1 MDEELLNNIYE
12 HLSTNKLTDSDYNS
26 WKNNFSRSGEVQS
39 NVYKYL
45 REKNLTSSSMN
56 DWKMNIGLKK
66 KDVSQPVGPKTAKV
80 STTSVG
86 KKSLLDT
93 VGQKKEAVSVSSN
106 GKSKIPAGELSRLKG
121 EFKASVENK
130 PKTTKQKIQEEEMG
144 LLTKPKSSIGVT
156 KVKQPI
162 TIEQVNQGNEIVK
175 ELVNREIPRYREE
188 TKLTDEEKAETEIE
202 LENKINKTGFW
213 NGLNAGISKW
223 SNLLSTGS
231 FEVEDPLLSEKNQ
244 AKEEFKESK
253 VKATPQQL
261 EERAKEIFIDN
272 KNTEKKQQKIN
283 KFLGELDE
291 NTKDYLEV
299 NADKRLSTLSQEKK
313 DLTNRIKLNEQ
324 YGLKLIED
332 IKSSNISEE
341 ERLQKQNELIKI
353 SKYLREDYNKSTK
366 NSEDLGTAKEE
377 FDSFRKNYNSI
388 DNVTGRFRIAFNDLL
403 LGVASY
409 GSQAESY
416 MNPMTAASNVSTQF
430 KIKELREENDLFRD
444 TLRPDNKELTLDNF
458 LQYSGDV
465 ISSNGPTF
473 ATIAATGGA
482 GAAILGFGEAGK
494 MHNDMF
500 VDSMSGKKVYSP
512 YQMVFAP
519 LVSGISTAV
528 LSESPTIKTL
538 RNAKNVFKAA
548 ASTTAGKE
556 SINLATKRVSDNLF
570 KTVLK
575 EDATELADNVA
586 QNMVKKDILG
596 DDSVDY
602 FDNSAK
608 VLKDTT
614 LMTSIMGGAPH
625 VTLSAVKK
633 FSNAKESAKLNFN
646 GLKIKEYLEKLDDPN
661 VTEETKKIIKSEI
674 DKLTIESSNLVN
686 DKIEKISKMPEDDI
700 NKVLDN
706 SKRISDIIV
715 EVDVVKEDDS
725 LSVEQKQAMLDNM
738 KQETSNLIK
747 ENEDLSSKENK
758 EENPYYYNTDPNRGE
773 VEQKPSV
780 VPEGYTTVK
789 EVQNGFELDAW
800 KKQKEVVG
808 TDNISDTKKPVSKS
822 LSKTKEDVI
831 KVSKSP
837 DFMNDAEH
845 IVTLNNKEVGRMY
858 YDRGSKSWRDPNFDR
873 SKYSLESFERVY
885 GDILGDTKQESIDEL
900 VRRKK
905 ESKVE
910 KDINKEAVSKELPI
924 EDKKLIKFSNDKII
938 NNFLNKLN
946 KLNPIQVNPIN
957 NKSFIYGDK
966 ASLEFNRFDK
976 GDRNEIS
983 LEGISSLNKG
993 KGLGKESMNDIT
1005 KSADELGITITLDAK
1020 PFGRDGLGKES
1031 LINFYKKNGFIVD
1044 KQYLE
1049 DLEFD
1054 SEKSA
1059 IDYVLENESEA
1070 LPMVR
1075 NPKQIDVTSKRKENK
1090 NLTALE
1096 IELSDKEGKLSRS
1109 RSESRKAT
1117 LQSEIDGIKS
1127 EIEKLSEK
1135 PAEEIKK
1142 EEVSLQDIEEVNE
1155 DNFNDVIKNLKERGL
1170 IENPCK

>member
-1 MDEELLNNIYE
+1 MEEIELVLQEYVATANNPKY
-12 HLSTNKLTDSDYNS
+12 NGDYSVINS
-26 WKNNFSRSGEVQS
+26 KFPE
-39 NVYKYL
+39 
-45 REKNLTSSSMN
+45 
-56 DWKMNIGLKK
+56 LKK
-66 KDVSQPVGPKTAKV
+66 YDKTALQEYVATANNKKYNGNYAVINSKFPEFFEVKKKGISQPIGPKTAKV

-93 VGQKKEAVSVSSN
+93 VGQKKEAESVSSN
-106 GKSKIPAGELSRLKG
+106 GKSKIPAGELSKLRS
-121 EFKASVENK
+121 EFKASVDNK
-130 PKTTKQKIQEEEMG
+130 PKTIKQKLQKEEMG
-144 LLTKPKSSIGVT
+144 LLTKPKSSIVVT
-156 KVKQPI
+156 KVKQPT
-162 TIEQVNQGNEIVK
+162 TIEQVNQGNKIVK
-175 ELVNREIPRYREE
+175 ELVDREIPRYREE

-202 LENKINKTGFW
+202 LEDKINKTGFW

-261 EERAKEIFIDN
+261 EERAKEIFVDN

-324 YGLKLIED
+324 YALKLIED
-332 IKSSNISEE
+332 IKNTSISEADMS
-341 ERLQKQNELIKI
+341 QKKNELIKI

-366 NSEDLGTAKEE
+366 TTEDLGTAEEE
-377 FDSFRKNYNSI
+377 FNAFRKNYNAI
-388 DNVTGRFRIAFNDLL
+388 NNVTGKFQAGITDFL

-416 MNPMTAASNVSTQF
+416 MNPMTAPYNVSTQF
-430 KIKELREENDLFRD
+430 KIKKLREENDLFRE
-444 TLRPDNKELTLDNF
+444 TLRPDNKELTLDNLF
-458 LQYSGDV
+458 QYSADV
-465 ISSNGPTF
+465 VSSNGPTM
-473 ATIAATGGA
+473 AIIAVTGGA
-482 GAAILGFGEAGK
+482 GAALIGFGEAGK

-512 YQMVFAP
+512 YQMTFAP
-519 LVSGISTAV
+519 LVSGLSTTI
-528 LSESPTIKTL
+528 LSKIPTIKTL

-548 ASTTAGKE
+548 ASTASGKE
-556 SINLATKRVSDNLF
+556 AINLATKKVSDNLF
-570 KTVLK
+570 KTVVK
-575 EDATELADNVA
+575 EDVTESADNIS
-586 QNMVKKDILG
+586 QNIVKKDILG

-614 LMTSIMGGAPH
+614 LMTSIMGGSPH
-625 VTLSAVKK
+625 VVLSGIKK
-633 FSNAKESAKLNFN
+633 FSNAKENAKLNFN

-661 VTEETKKIIKSEI
+661 LNEDTKKIIKSEI

-686 DKIEKISKMPEDDI
+686 DKIESISKMPEDDI

-715 EVDVVKEDDS
+715 EVDVVKEDES

-738 KQETSNLIK
+738 KQETSSLIK

-758 EENPYYYNTDPNRGE
+758 EENPYYYNTDPSRGD

-780 VPEGYTTVK
+780 VPEGYTTIK

-800 KKQKEVVG
+800 KKQKEVAKPENVSEDA
-808 TDNISDTKKPVSKS
+808 TKEEVVNKKIDDYKVISEKVLDKKELNTVRASLRASLKDSFTLEVLDSVSKGEVLGYDS
-822 LSKTKEDVI
+822 ELDSVIEDMMENG
-831 KVSKSP
+831 VS
-837 DFMNDAEH
+837 
-845 IVTLNNKEVGRMY
+845 VNNVANLIMQDEV
-858 YDRGSKSWRDPNFDR
+858 
-873 SKYSLESFERVY
+873 L
-885 GDILGDTKQESIDEL
+885 
-900 VRRKK
+900 
-905 ESKVE
+905 VE
-910 KDINKEAVSKELPI
+910 K
-924 EDKKLIKFSNDKII
+924 
-938 NNFLNKLN
+938 
-946 KLNPIQVNPIN
+946 
-957 NKSFIYGDK
+957 
-966 ASLEFNRFDK
+966 
-976 GDRNEIS
+976 
-983 LEGISSLNKG
+983 
-993 KGLGKESMNDIT
+993 
-1005 KSADELGITITLDAK
+1005 
-1020 PFGRDGLGKES
+1020 
-1031 LINFYKKNGFIVD
+1031 KNI
-1044 KQYLE
+1044 
-1049 DLEFD
+1049 
-1054 SEKSA
+1054 
-1059 IDYVLENESEA
+1059 
-1070 LPMVR
+1070 
-1075 NPKQIDVTSKRKENK
+1075 TSKRKAIDYLLNIGVKGTILKTAQKSIIENK
-1090 NLTALE
+1090 NLTRLE
-1096 IELSDKEGKLSRS
+1096 TELSDKEGKLSRA

-1155 DNFNDVIKNLKERGL
+1155 DNFNDIIKNLKERGL

>member
-1 MDEELLNNIYE
+1 MEELDEFGIPIKKP
-12 HLSTNKLTDSDYNS
+12 SVDK
-26 WKNNFSRSGEVQS
+26 FG
-39 NVYKYL
+39 
-45 REKNLTSSSMN
+45 
-56 DWKMNIGLKK
+56 IPLKK

-106 GKSKIPAGELSRLKG
+106 GKSKIPAVELSRLKG

-130 PKTTKQKIQEEEMG
+130 PKTTKQKIQGEEMG

-202 LENKINKTGFW
+202 LEDKINKTGFW

-253 VKATPQQL
+253 VKATTQQL

-332 IKSSNISEE
+332 IKSSDISEE
-341 ERLQKQNELIKI
+341 ERLQKQNELVKI

-366 NSEDLGTAKEE
+366 NTEDLGTAEE
-377 FDSFRKNYNSI
+377 ELDAFRRNYNAI
-388 DNVTGRFRIAFNDLL
+388 DNVTGRFRSGINDLL

-430 KIKELREENDLFRD
+430 KIKELREENDLFRE
-444 TLRPDNKELTLDNF
+444 TLRPDNKELNVNNF
-458 LQYSGDV
+458 IQYSVDLLA
-465 ISSNGPTF
+465 NQAPTF
-473 ATIAATGGA
+473 ATIAATGGG

-512 YQMVFAP
+512 SQMVFAP

-528 LSESPTIKTL
+528 LSELPTIKTL
-538 RNAKNVFKAA
+538 RNAKNIFKSA
-548 ASTTAGKE
+548 ASTASGKE
-556 SINLATKRVSDNLF
+556 AINLATKKASENLF
-570 KTVLK
+570 KTVAR
-575 EDATELADNVA
+575 EDATELGDNLV
-586 QNMVKKDILG
+586 QNIIKKDILG
-596 DDSVDY
+596 DESVGY
-602 FDNSAK
+602 FDNSAQI
-608 VLKDTT
+608 LKDTT
-614 LMTSIMGGAPH
+614 LMTAVMGGAPH
-625 VTLSAVKK
+625 VALSAVKK

-715 EVDVVKEDDS
+715 EVDVVKEDES

-747 ENEDLSSKENK
+747 ENEDLSSKESK

-800 KKQKEVVG
+800 KKQKEVV
-808 TDNISDTKKPVSKS
+808 KPEIVSEEVKQDETI
-822 LSKTKEDVI
+822 KT
-831 KVSKSP
+831 
-837 DFMNDAEH
+837 
-845 IVTLNNKEVGRMY
+845 
-858 YDRGSKSWRDPNFDR
+858 
-873 SKYSLESFERVY
+873 
-885 GDILGDTKQESIDEL
+885 
-900 VRRKK
+900 
-905 ESKVE
+905 
-910 KDINKEAVSKELPI
+910 EAVESGMEAKTPSISEL
-924 EDKKLIKFSNDKII
+924 E
-938 NNFLNKLN
+938 
-946 KLNPIQVNPIN
+946 
-957 NKSFIYGDK
+957 
-966 ASLEFNRFDK
+966 
-976 GDRNEIS
+976 
-983 LEGISSLNKG
+983 
-993 KGLGKESMNDIT
+993 T
-1005 KSADELGITITLDAK
+1005 
-1020 PFGRDGLGKES
+1020 
-1031 LINFYKKNGFIVD
+1031 
-1044 KQYLE
+1044 
-1049 DLEFD
+1049 
-1054 SEKSA
+1054 
-1059 IDYVLENESEA
+1059 
-1070 LPMVR
+1070 
-1075 NPKQIDVTSKRKENK
+1075 
-1090 NLTALE
+1090 
-1096 IELSDKEGKLSRS
+1096 ELSDKEGKLSRA

>member
-1 MDEELLNNIYE
+1 MEELDEFGIPIKKP
-12 HLSTNKLTDSDYNS
+12 SVDK
-26 WKNNFSRSGEVQS
+26 FG
-39 NVYKYL
+39 
-45 REKNLTSSSMN
+45 
-56 DWKMNIGLKK
+56 IPLKK

-130 PKTTKQKIQEEEMG
+130 PKTTKQKIQGEEMG

-202 LENKINKTGFW
+202 LEDKINKTGFW

-231 FEVEDPLLSEKNQ
+231 FEVEDPLLFEKNQ

-332 IKSSNISEE
+332 IKSSDISEE
-341 ERLQKQNELIKI
+341 ERLQKQNELVKI

-366 NSEDLGTAKEE
+366 NTEDLGTAEE
-377 FDSFRKNYNSI
+377 ELDAFRRNYNAI
-388 DNVTGRFRIAFNDLL
+388 DNVTGRFRSGINDLL

-430 KIKELREENDLFRD
+430 KIKELREENDLFRE
-444 TLRPDNKELTLDNF
+444 TLRPDNKELNVNNF
-458 LQYSGDV
+458 IQYSVDLLA
-465 ISSNGPTF
+465 NQAPTF
-473 ATIAATGGA
+473 ATIAATGGG

-512 YQMVFAP
+512 SQMVFAP

-528 LSESPTIKTL
+528 LSELPTIKTL
-538 RNAKNVFKAA
+538 RNAKNIFKSA
-548 ASTTAGKE
+548 ASTASGKE
-556 SINLATKRVSDNLF
+556 AINLATKKASENLF
-570 KTVLK
+570 KTVAR
-575 EDATELADNVA
+575 EDATELGDNLV
-586 QNMVKKDILG
+586 QNIIKKDILG
-596 DDSVDY
+596 DESVGY
-602 FDNSAK
+602 FDNSAQI
-608 VLKDTT
+608 LKDTT
-614 LMTSIMGGAPH
+614 LMTAVMGGAPH
-625 VTLSAVKK
+625 VALSAVKK

-715 EVDVVKEDDS
+715 EVDVVKEDES

-747 ENEDLSSKENK
+747 ENEDLSSKESK

-800 KKQKEVVG
+800 KKQKEVVKPEIVSEDA
-808 TDNISDTKKPVSKS
+808 TKEEVVNKKIDDYKVISEKVLDKKELNTVRASLRASLKDSFTLEVLDSVSKGEVLGYDS
-822 LSKTKEDVI
+822 ELDSVIEDMMENG
-831 KVSKSP
+831 VS
-837 DFMNDAEH
+837 
-845 IVTLNNKEVGRMY
+845 VNNVANLIM
-858 YDRGSKSWRDPNFDR
+858 
-873 SKYSLESFERVY
+873 
-885 GDILGDTKQESIDEL
+885 QDEAL
-900 VRRKK
+900 
-905 ESKVE
+905 VE
-910 KDINKEAVSKELPI
+910 K
-924 EDKKLIKFSNDKII
+924 
-938 NNFLNKLN
+938 
-946 KLNPIQVNPIN
+946 
-957 NKSFIYGDK
+957 
-966 ASLEFNRFDK
+966 
-976 GDRNEIS
+976 
-983 LEGISSLNKG
+983 
-993 KGLGKESMNDIT
+993 
-1005 KSADELGITITLDAK
+1005 
-1020 PFGRDGLGKES
+1020 
-1031 LINFYKKNGFIVD
+1031 KNI
-1044 KQYLE
+1044 
-1049 DLEFD
+1049 
-1054 SEKSA
+1054 
-1059 IDYVLENESEA
+1059 
-1070 LPMVR
+1070 
-1075 NPKQIDVTSKRKENK
+1075 TSKRKAIDYLLNIGVKGTILKTAQKSIIENK
-1090 NLTALE
+1090 NLTTLE
-1096 IELSDKEGKLSRS
+1096 TVLSDKEGKLSRA